1 MSNDILYPC
10 MLTGEYY
17 EGDQIAESATW
28 IMEHPTEPSWGFYKL
43 TNADYYGTTRLACL
57 VNVDIEHAKESY
69 ER

>member
-1 MSNDILYPC
+1 MEYPD
-10 MLTGEYY
+10 MLTGEWY
-17 EGDQIAESATW
+17 EDYQIAHGAEF

-43 TNADYYGTTRLACL
+43 ANANYYGTTRLACL